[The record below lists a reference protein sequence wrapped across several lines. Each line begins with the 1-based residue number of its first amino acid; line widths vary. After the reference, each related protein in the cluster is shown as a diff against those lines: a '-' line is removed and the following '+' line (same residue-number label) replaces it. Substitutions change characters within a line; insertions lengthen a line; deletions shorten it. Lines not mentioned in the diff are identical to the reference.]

1 MTREDETQPRE
12 PAHDYAELCVLASS
26 SSGNCSVVRVT
37 RHGVARLTLIDCGL
51 SPRRTKRIL
60 ETLGHTLDDLDAVVT
75 THLDDDH
82 ACPSWGGRSLP
93 ESVAVHVHK
102 RHARAAERRGFFSR
116 RGGVFDARCDLPNGI
131 TLSSVLGN
139 HDEHGTAVLRLSFD
153 GLDGDLGYATDIGR
167 ATTAIT
173 THLSG
178 VRVLAMESNYC
189 PNLEQSSPRPEIV
202 KRRVMGGFGHLS
214 NLECAEAA
222 ASIAPEHLILLHLSR
237 QCNVPELAAS
247 YHDGRAYRVTI
258 ATPSVPTPWIEIA
271 RASTHTGHQRVDR
284 GVPSSRPFAVGHQPG
299 LF

>member
-1 MTREDETQPRE
+1 MSAMDQDR
-12 PAHDYAELCVLASS
+12 AELCVLASS

-37 RHGVARLTLIDCGL
+37 RNGVARLTLIDCGL
-51 SPRRTKRIL
+51 TPRKTRRIL
-60 ETLGHTLDDLDAVVT
+60 ETFGHSLDDLDAVIT

-102 RHARAAERRGFFSR
+102 RHARAAERRGLFSR
-116 RGGVFDARCDLPNGI
+116 RGGVFDTRCDLPNAI
-131 TLSSVLGN
+131 TLSSVLAN

-153 GLDGDLGYATDIGR
+153 GLDGDLGYATDLGR
-167 ATTAIT
+167 ATTAVT
-173 THLSG
+173 THLGG

-189 PNLEQSSPRPEIV
+189 PNLEQSSPRPDIV

-222 ASIAPEHLILLHLSR
+222 ASIAPEHLVLLHLSR
-237 QCNVPELAAS
+237 QCNLPELAAS
-247 YHDGRAYRVTI
+247 YHQGRAYRVTL

-271 RASTHTGHQRVDR
+271 RATPQRARRNPRHDAT
-284 GVPSSRPFAVGHQPG
+284 PSRPFAVGHQPG